1 MSPFGQE
8 FGEKELL
15 FFFSTSPKSVG
26 ASSFVDLWIGGLKS
40 MYLDYK
46 KKRKDD
52 SQWGLILFKVHP
64 SKIGFKLDSPSSP
77 LL

>member
-1 MSPFGQE
+1 
-8 FGEKELL
+8 
-15 FFFSTSPKSVG
+15 
-26 ASSFVDLWIGGLKS
+26 

-64 SKIGFKLDSPSSP
+64 SKIGFKLDSPIIPSP
-77 LL
+77 LDANKKKTFQNAT